1 MVKNARVRPS
11 FDLASFATNS
21 TPVVTESPLETLE
34 KKLDALTEENR
45 RLLEQQKPG
54 EGSMLHLKDGSQRRF
69 MLRVIPHD
77 DIEAL
82 TDVPA
87 INGRDQSLLTRES
100 VRDILQSLT
109 VSGQYYPAIGNLNAD
124 GKIDVLAGSRRRKA
138 CIYAGCDF
146 KILLPESPISL
157 ADAEFI
163 AEATNAQKELSVV
176 ELAQRWQQMLD
187 EGLYPDQKGLS
198 AALGRSPATVT
209 RILKAARIPRPWLL
223 QVPDVYALSYA
234 QINNLVTAAQALTED
249 DQMLIAH
256 ELADIRQTQRFGHAS
271 NEELVAE
278 VVNQASKAAR
288 QLKQKGE
295 TVREI
300 RQKETLFKVGTSSVI
315 ATISQGDNYRRKLQ
329 VSGTDLSKQQVDIL
343 MKHLMLAAD
352 EMQSLVHD

>member
-21 TPVVTESPLETLE
+21 APVVTESPLETLE
-34 KKLDALTEENR
+34 KKLNALAEENR
-45 RLLEQQKPG
+45 RLLELQTPG
-54 EGSMLHLKDGSQRRF
+54 EGTLLNLKDGSQCRF
-69 MLRVIPHD
+69 TLQVIPHAE
-77 DIEAL
+77 IEVQ
-82 TDVPA
+82 TEVPA

-109 VSGQYYPAIGNLNAD
+109 VSGQFYPAIGTLNAE
-124 GKIDVLAGSRRRKA
+124 GRIEVLAGSRRRKA
-138 CIYAGCDF
+138 CVYAGCDF
-146 KILLPESPISL
+146 KVLLPDSPISL

-187 EGLYPDQKGLS
+187 DGVYPDQKGLS

-209 RILKAARIPRPWLL
+209 RILKAARIPRVWLL

-234 QINNLVTAAQALTED
+234 QINNLVTAAEALTDED
-249 DQMLIAH
+249 QVLIAQ
-256 ELADIRQTQRFGHAS
+256 ELADLRQTQRFGHAS

-288 QLKQKGE
+288 QLKQKGQPE
-295 TVREI
+295 REVK
-300 RQKETLFKVGTSSVI
+300 QKETLFKAGTSSVI
-315 ATISQGDNYRRKLQ
+315 ATVSQGDNYRRKLQ
-329 VSGTDLSKQQVDIL
+329 LSGTDLSKQQVDIL
-343 MKHLMLAAD
+343 MKYLLLAAD
-352 EMQSLVHD
+352 EMQSINRE